1 MFHARDALLAESIMV
16 RIIARG
22 RRLPVEEEIFK
33 IVVHCT
39 NQHDCYCNLLN
50 FCSKVVELYAK
61 ERKAE
66 AYQCVRKHHQLKF
79 AAAAAVVC
87 LSSSNVPTE
96 RETNS
101 LCEEN
106 QNPNQQRSS
115 TQPICQW

>member
-1 MFHARDALLAESIMV
+1 MFHARDALLAESIMKFTTGNNGSGADNCQ
-16 RIIARG
+16 RSPIA
-22 RRLPVEEEIFK
+22 
-33 IVVHCT
+33 

>member
-1 MFHARDALLAESIMV
+1 MFHARDALLAESIMKFTTGNNGSGADNCQ
-16 RIIARG
+16 RSPIA
-22 RRLPVEEEIFK
+22 
-33 IVVHCT
+33 

-50 FCSKVVELYAK
+50 FCSKV
-61 ERKAE
+61 
-66 AYQCVRKHHQLKF
+66 LKF